1 MKVSRWR
8 MTIKNIAYGYLS
20 NFIILLIDFISRT
33 IFIKTLGAT
42 YLGVNGL
49 FTNVLGVLSFAEL
62 GIGTALNF
70 SLYKPVA
77 EDNKEKIKAIMVF
90 YKNAYRVIALIISI
104 AGLILLPFLK
114 YLIKDPG
121 DIGNVYVYYLI
132 FLFNTVTSYFVSY
145 KFSLV
150 NAEQKNYIMT
160 RINMIVNI
168 ITKICQI
175 LIILLT
181 KNFLA
186 YLLTAAAIGL
196 LQKIFIAKYLNNMYP
211 YLLEKNV
218 DKIEKEELDEIKK
231 NVGGLIWHKVGE
243 MSINQTDNI
252 LISSFVNIT
261 TVGLVSN
268 YTIIIQAVQSFL
280 TLIFSGMVSS
290 LGNLVATTDI
300 KKQFSVFKVYNF
312 VNFWLFGFSA
322 IAFFVLIP
330 PFITLWIG
338 AGNLIDTWSLL
349 LICINFYFTGQHIS
363 FINYKAAF
371 GVFYDDK
378 YVALQAAILNLIFSI
393 IGVKLIGLPGIYV
406 GTVLSGLYQNIRKPA
421 IAYKRITGDEVSN
434 YFMYTLEYFI
444 IVLIPAIVM
453 YFISLYVFKK
463 VTVINFIVIAII
475 LTIVVNGW
483 FILICFKKEE
493 FKCIKNK
500 IFLFFKERKNGKK

>member
-77 EDNKEKIKAIMVF
+77 EDNKEKIKAIMAL
-90 YKNAYRVIALIISI
+90 YKNAYRIIALIV
-104 AGLILLPFLK
+104 AGIGTILLPFLK

-121 DIGNVYVYYLI
+121 NIGNVYVYYLI

-186 YLLTAAAIGL
+186 YLLTAAVIGL

-218 DKIEKEELDEIKK
+218 EKIEKEELDGIKK
-231 NVGGLIWHKVGE
+231 NVGGLIWHKIGE
-243 MSINQTDNI
+243 ISVHQTDNI
-252 LISSFVNIT
+252 IISSFVNVT
-261 TVGLVSN
+261 SVGLVSN
-268 YTIIIQAVQSFL
+268 YTLIIQAIQNLLS
-280 TLIFSGMVSS
+280 TLFSGAISS

-349 LICINFYFTGQHIS
+349 LICINFYFMGQRIS
-363 FINYKAAF
+363 FLNYKTAF
-371 GVFYDDK
+371 GIFYDDK
-378 YVALQAAILNLIFSI
+378 YVVLQVAILNLIISI
-393 IGVKLIGLPGIYV
+393 IGVKLIGLPGVYV
-406 GTVLSGLYQNIRKPA
+406 GTVLSGLYQNIRRPI
-421 IAYKRITGDEVSN
+421 IAYKRITNDKVSN
-434 YFMYTLEYFI
+434 YFRYTLEYFM
-444 IVLIPAIVM
+444 IVLIPAVVM
-453 YFISLYVFKK
+453 YFISIYVLKN
-463 VTVINFIVIAII
+463 VTVINFIVMAII
-475 LTIVVNGW
+475 LTIVVNSW
-483 FILICFKKEE
+483 FVLVCFKKEE
-493 FKCIKNK
+493 FKYIKSNAVS
-500 IFLFFKERKNGKK
+500 LFKERKKYE

>member
-49 FTNVLGVLSFAEL
+49 FTNVLGMLSFAEL

-77 EDNKEKIKAIMVF
+77 EDNKEKIKAIMAL
-90 YKNAYRVIALIISI
+90 YKKAYRVIALIISI
-104 AGLILLPFLK
+104 TGLILLPFLK

-186 YLLTAAAIGL
+186 YLLTAAVIGL

-218 DKIEKEELDEIKK
+218 EKIEKEELDGIKK

-252 LISSFVNIT
+252 LISSFVNVT
-261 TVGLVSN
+261 SVGLVSN
-268 YTIIIQAVQSFL
+268 YTMIIQAVQSFL

-300 KKQFSVFKVYNF
+300 KKQFSVFKIYNF
-312 VNFWLFGFSA
+312 VNFWLFGFCS

-338 AGNLIDTWSLL
+338 AENLIDLVSLL
-349 LICINFYFTGQHIS
+349 LLCINFYITGQR
-363 FINYKAAF
+363 FALLNYKNAF
-371 GVFYDDK
+371 GIFYDDK
-378 YVALQAAILNLIFSI
+378 YVVLQAAVINLVISI

-406 GTVLSGLYQNIRKPA
+406 GTVVSGFYSAIRRPI
-421 IAYKRITGDEVSN
+421 IAYTRITGDKCSN
-434 YFMYTLEYFI
+434 YFKYSLKYFVY
-444 IVLIPAIVM
+444 VLIPAAVM
-453 YFISLYVFKK
+453 YVISVWLLKE
-463 VTVINFIVIAII
+463 VTVVNFILMCVI
-475 LTIVVNGW
+475 LTIGVNGW
-483 FILICFKKEE
+483 FCLVNIKSEEFIYMKNMAFSFFKK
-493 FKCIKNK
+493 
-500 IFLFFKERKNGKK
+500 RKSR